1 MGGMPRTSGHPMMQG
16 PGNGM
21 MHGMNMMGPGHPGN
35 HPNMS
40 HGMPGNRPP
49 PPEYHSQQGGQNNLP
64 YMMGGQMGMGSGP
77 NNMRMAGPPHPNM
90 SPHPSRTPQ
99 HSNT

>member
-1 MGGMPRTSGHPMMQG
+1 MMQG
-16 PGNGM
+16 PGNGV

-49 PPEYHSQQGGQNNLP
+49 PPEYHSQQGGQNNMP
-64 YMMGGQMGMGSGP
+64 YMMGAQNSLVGDKMRMPNQMGP
-77 NNMRMAGPPHPNM
+77 NNMNM
-90 SPHPSRTPQ
+90 NPGMNPMMMGGMNMNPGMKQ
-99 HSNT
+99 